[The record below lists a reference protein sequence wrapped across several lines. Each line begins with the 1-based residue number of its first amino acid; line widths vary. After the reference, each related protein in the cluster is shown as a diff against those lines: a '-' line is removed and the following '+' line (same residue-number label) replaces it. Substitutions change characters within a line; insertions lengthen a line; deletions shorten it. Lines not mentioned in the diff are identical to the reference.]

1 MYFEVFYW
9 RSSGNVVHRGASVDG
24 GARLTAEGCNFDE
37 ALSNESH
44 RIADIAD
51 KSTRYCSRC
60 LAPELTT
67 EQQYGVPA

>member
-9 RSSGNVVHRGASVDG
+9 RSRGNVVHRGASVDG

-37 ALSNESH
+37 AMSNESH
-44 RIADIAD
+44 RIADIID

-60 LAPELTT
+60 LTPERITDHN
-67 EQQYGVPA
+67 EGVAA